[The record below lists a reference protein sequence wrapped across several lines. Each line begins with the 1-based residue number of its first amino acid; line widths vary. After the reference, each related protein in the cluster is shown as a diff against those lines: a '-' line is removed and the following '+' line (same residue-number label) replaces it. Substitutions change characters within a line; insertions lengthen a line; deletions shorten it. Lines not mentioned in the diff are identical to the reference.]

1 MKKILMLFGV
11 IVLTTVLA
19 GCTWFDD
26 AAKDH
31 KSDTSGLERKV
42 TIYSKDGKVLHQY
55 EGKKIRTK
63 YSDEAGGSYIVI
75 NVDGKRLQ
83 VLNADV
89 VIEEK
94 GIEKFE
100 TK

>member
-1 MKKILMLFGV
+1 MKKIIMFLGILL
-11 IVLTTVLA
+11 LTTVLV
-19 GCTWFDD
+19 GCGESVDS
-26 AAKDH
+26 KD
-31 KSDTSGLERKV
+31 KKDSIKTV

-55 EGKKIRTK
+55 EGKVSAERVTDNKFTKI
-63 YSDEAGGSYIVI
+63 DI
-75 NVDGKRLQ
+75 DGKKLR
-83 VLNADV
+83 VVNADV